1 MGGVPEPVESLD
13 RRRQALEVRPGQAS
27 VAGVVVLALEE
38 VRGDLQCVDPLAH
51 VDEQRLL
58 PHDAHAVASLGAP
71 EVYLLRQRVPPER
84 QRREEHA
91 REDGDRNCSPANP
104 AATTTWVPS

>member
-38 VRGDLQCVDPLAH
+38 VRGPMIQKPGSRDFADIIPLPALQ
-51 VDEQRLL
+51 
-58 PHDAHAVASLGAP
+58 
-71 EVYLLRQRVPPER
+71 
-84 QRREEHA
+84 
-91 REDGDRNCSPANP
+91 
-104 AATTTWVPS
+104 